1 MLFDMHI
8 CMDWRSVK
16 FDWNKARA
24 FLVTA
29 EEGSLSAAARALG
42 MAQPTLGRQVDGLE
56 QELGV
61 VLFERVGR
69 GLTLTPSGL
78 ELLDHVRGMGEA
90 AGRVSLTALGQSQAL
105 EGTISISASE
115 TYAAVLLPPIIAK
128 LRLLEPGIQVEI
140 VVANHASDLRRREAD
155 IAIRNFRPTEPDLVA
170 KKIGDA
176 DAILYATPDYIA
188 RIGHPTKPYDLRHA
202 DFINMDRSGM
212 MIKGLNSLGLGLTEA
227 NFPLL
232 TESYLVMWEL
242 VRHGVGIG
250 ILDAHIG
257 DAEPDVRRVLPD
269 LEPLTFPIWLVTHRE
284 VTTSRRIR
292 RVYDFLAEELWR
304 K

>member
-1 MLFDMHI
+1 
-8 CMDWRSVK
+8 MDWRSVK

-56 QELGV
+56 QELGI

-78 ELLDHVRGMGEA
+78 ELLDHVRDMGEA
-90 AGRVSLTALGQSQAL
+90 AGRVSMTALGQSQAL
-105 EGTISISASE
+105 EGTICISASE
-115 TYAAVLLPPIIAK
+115 TYAVVLLPPIIAK
-128 LRLLEPGIQVEI
+128 LRIMEPGIQVEI

-155 IAIRNFRPTEPDLVA
+155 IAIRNFRPTEPDLIA
-170 KKIGDA
+170 KRIGDA
-176 DAILYATPDYIA
+176 DAVLYATPDYIEK
-188 RIGHPTKPYDLRHA
+188 IGNPTKPYDLRHA
-202 DFINMDRSGM
+202 DFVNMDHGGM
-212 MIKGLNSLGLGLTEA
+212 MLKGLNTLGLGLTEA

-242 VRHGVGIG
+242 VRQGAAIG
-250 ILDAHIG
+250 ILDAYIG
-257 DAEPDVRRVLPD
+257 DADPIVRRVLPD
-269 LEPLTFPIWLVTHRE
+269 LEPLIFPIWLVAHRE
-284 VTTSRRIR
+284 LSTSRRIR
-292 RVYDFLAEELWR
+292 RVYDFLAEELR
-304 K
+304 RG